1 MFHFRAIGN
10 ILGLLIVILG
20 TAMLL
25 ALPFSFY
32 FESGDH
38 LPILISGGG
47 AMVLGGLIWL
57 FTRSEKP
64 GELKKRDGYLIV
76 TAGWILMALVGAFPY
91 YLGQFF
97 CESSFPLSTYTDAFF
112 ETMSGFTTTGASI
125 LGTHIEDLP
134 AGLHFWRAMTHW
146 IGGMGI
152 IVLTIAVLPLL
163 GIGGMQLYAAE
174 VPGPT
179 PDKLTPRVKETA
191 KRLWIVYF
199 ALTAIEVVLLLFS
212 NLTTENQLEKMNFY
226 EALCHAMST
235 LSTGGFSTR
244 QASMGAFS
252 AAHQY
257 VVILFMFL
265 AGINFALSYFLF
277 KGKPRVLWKNEEFRV
292 YSGFVLALFVLVTS
306 VVFWGTYQ
314 EAGMSFEQA
323 CRDSTFQVLSIITTT
338 GFGTADY
345 TSWGPLLLVV
355 FFVLMFVGANAGSTS
370 GGIKMVRHI
379 VIFKNSYLELKR
391 QIHPKAILPVRFNG
405 KGIQQEIVSKIKAF
419 VLIFIIIF
427 VTGVFI
433 MAPQIP
439 DLTPPESM
447 ATCIGSDEP
456 VCLALLAQYEDANR
470 AFKFESAMGSVA
482 ASLGNIGP
490 GIGIVSPANS
500 QNFAQFS
507 PFAKWFLSFL
517 MLLGRLELFTVLM
530 LLTPFFY
537 RAK

>member
-1 MFHFRAIGN
+1 MFHFREVGN
-10 ILGLLIVILG
+10 ILSLLVVIAG
-20 TAMLL
+20 IAMLL

-32 FESGDH
+32 FDAGDH
-38 LPILISGGG
+38 FPILIAGLG
-47 AMVLGGLIWL
+47 AILLGGLVWL
-57 FTRSEKP
+57 LTRRENP
-64 GELKKRDGYLIV
+64 AELRKRDGYLVV
-76 TAGWILMALVGAFPY
+76 TAGWVIMSLVGAFPY

-97 CESSFPLSTYTDAFF
+97 CGPDFPIESYTDAFF

-125 LGTHIEDLP
+125 LGTHIEELP

-152 IVLTIAVLPLL
+152 IVLTIAILPLL

-191 KRLWIVYF
+191 KRLWIVYV
-199 ALTAIEVVLLLFS
+199 ALTAIESVLLLLS
-212 NLTTENQLEKMNFY
+212 NYTTETGTEKMDLF
-226 EALCHAMST
+226 EAICHSMST

-244 QASMGAFS
+244 QASMGAF
-252 AAHQY
+252 APAHQY
-257 VVILFMFL
+257 VVTIFMFL

-277 KGKPRVLWKNEEFRV
+277 KGKPRMLWKNEEFRV
-292 YSGFVLALFVLVTS
+292 YSGVVLSLLLIVTA

-314 EAGMSFEQA
+314 SGGLSMEQA
-323 CRDSTFQVLSIITTT
+323 FRDSAFQVLSIITTT

-345 TSWGPLLLVV
+345 TSWGGFLLVL

-379 VIFKNSYLELKR
+379 VIFKNSYLEIKR

-405 KGIQQEIVSKIKAF
+405 KGIHPDIVSKIKAF
-419 VLIFIIIF
+419 FIIFIILF
-427 VTGVFI
+427 VGGVFV

-439 DLTPPESM
+439 NLELPE
-447 ATCIGSDEP
+447 AHLHCQDSDDP
-456 VCLALLAQYEDANR
+456 VCKSLLHQYSIANR
-470 AFKFESAMGSVA
+470 AYKYESAMGCVA
-482 ASLGNIGP
+482 ATLGNIGP
-490 GIGIVSPANS
+490 GIGVVSPADS
-500 QNFAQFS
+500 ENFARFS

-530 LLTPFFY
+530 LLAPFFW
-537 RAK
+537 KKK